1 MQSPPPPP
9 TMKRRLILALSLLGA
24 MLSTA
29 CASPARTVLAPIPVD
44 PALRRPCPPAAQPAD
59 PVTASAA
66 LQFGHDAAVEARC
79 WRAVA
84 AGALATIDRHNASAE
99 SNGRGP
105 E

>member
-1 MQSPPPPP
+1 MQSPPPLPG
-9 TMKRRLILALSLLGA
+9 MKRRLILCLSLLGA
-24 MLSTA
+24 LLSTS
-29 CASPARTVLAPIPVD
+29 CASPARTALAPIPVD
-44 PALRRPCPPAAQPAD
+44 PALRAACPPALQPAD

-66 LQFGHDAAVEARC
+66 LRFGYDAAVEARC